1 MKKFLILALLVAGC
15 SYSKPLQI
23 PGFEKTIFSSD
34 RGACKNER
42 TKMRDLLFKNKD
54 LILGISENEV
64 FKTFGRYDYQGL
76 DRKNEKSFVYFLEK
90 GPQCENIQNPTKA
103 EAMTLNFNSI
113 GLVKEVVF
121 NQGGLAAD
129 NP

>member
-1 MKKFLILALLVAGC
+1 MKKIVILALIVSAC

-23 PGFEKTIFSSD
+23 PGFKESVFSSD
-34 RGACKNER
+34 RGSCKNQR
-42 TKMRDLLFKNKD
+42 AAMRDLLFKNKD

-76 DRKNEKSFVYFLEK
+76 GRKNEKSFVYFLEK
-90 GPQCENIQNPTKA
+90 GPQCDNIQNPTQA
-103 EAMTLNFNSI
+103 EAMILHFNSI

-121 NQGGLAAD
+121 NHGGLASEK
-129 NP
+129 P